1 MRMSFLLASLLTGDF
16 VLYHSKSIGNF
27 CHIIFWALKNK
38 GKVENMLDF
47 LRSPAA
53 WQLTLKMKK
62 KCINYLNMMLLQNI
76 AVVNVLWN
84 PVVMAKMVISF

>member
-1 MRMSFLLASLLTGDF
+1 MRMSFLLVSLLTGDF
-16 VLYHSKSIGNF
+16 VLYHPKSIGNF

-53 WQLTLKMKK
+53 W
-62 KCINYLNMMLLQNI
+62 
-76 AVVNVLWN
+76 
-84 PVVMAKMVISF
+84 

>member
-53 WQLTLKMKK
+53 W
-62 KCINYLNMMLLQNI
+62 
-76 AVVNVLWN
+76 
-84 PVVMAKMVISF
+84 